1 MVSTSQALSAAI
13 HRRHSCPDMSL
24 LPENASSERSSR
36 LPALKRENSDTKLLI
51 HDFVPVPAEDAVQV
65 AKSITIPPN
74 ANFGTPCLR
83 GHYYPPSLG
92 APLKAMVV
100 IVPGTGQNAN
110 TYAAQAFHLS
120 RHAPEGIGVVVC
132 NKMGHGESEG
142 FRGVFHEQAQV
153 VGNVELFLEKART
166 LANATLAEQIGTPHT
181 QQPSQSSK
189 NIPLL
194 VYGQS
199 LGGMLTAYAL
209 SEQGEALSQQWSD
222 VYGLLHNPWLKLHD
236 GRKPL
241 PWQQSIM
248 EGLLQFS
255 QDAVVCRSGSVW
267 STLYANLLASHNVPE
282 EHSMIGVVALKLA
295 QNMGQALS
303 EKAAHIRENIT
314 VVLSRDDDLVNPD
327 FTAQAFINNA
337 NTRIFRWHHT
347 AKADHNQNITPV
359 GALVMTDV
367 AKGILF
373 DKKANT
379 FLLQEAGNSDEERNA
394 YLLDGE
400 IFYDC
405 NSGSDEEWYGYLST

>member
-1 MVSTSQALSAAI
+1 
-13 HRRHSCPDMSL
+13 
-24 LPENASSERSSR
+24 
-36 LPALKRENSDTKLLI
+36 
-51 HDFVPVPAEDAVQV
+51 
-65 AKSITIPPN
+65 
-74 ANFGTPCLR
+74 
-83 GHYYPPSLG
+83 
-92 APLKAMVV
+92 
-100 IVPGTGQNAN
+100 
-110 TYAAQAFHLS
+110 
-120 RHAPEGIGVVVC
+120 
-132 NKMGHGESEG
+132 
-142 FRGVFHEQAQV
+142 
-153 VGNVELFLEKART
+153 
-166 LANATLAEQIGTPHT
+166 
-181 QQPSQSSK
+181 
-189 NIPLL
+189 
-194 VYGQS
+194 
-199 LGGMLTAYAL
+199 MLTAYAL

-347 AKADHNQNITPV
+347 AKADHNQSITPV
-359 GALVMTDV
+359 GSLVMTKV

-379 FLLQEAGNSDEERNA
+379 FLLQEAGNSGVGWAR
-394 YLLDGE
+394 G
-400 IFYDC
+400 
-405 NSGSDEEWYGYLST
+405 G